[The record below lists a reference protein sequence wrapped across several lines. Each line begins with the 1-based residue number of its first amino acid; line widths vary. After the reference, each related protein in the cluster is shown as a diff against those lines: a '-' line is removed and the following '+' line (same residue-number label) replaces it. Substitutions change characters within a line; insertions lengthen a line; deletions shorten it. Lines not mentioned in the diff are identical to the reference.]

1 LSNESPFLL
10 VTESSVRQVNDW
22 ISTSSTDQVHH
33 SAFRPNL
40 IIDDLDLSEAG
51 QVDAFWEDA
60 ADLVK
65 IGELVFA
72 NLGRCRRCLMVGI
85 NQVSTSL

>member
-1 LSNESPFLL
+1 
-10 VTESSVRQVNDW
+10 
-22 ISTSSTDQVHH
+22 
-33 SAFRPNL
+33 L

-85 NQVSTSL
+85 NSVSTSL